1 MQTDRRT
8 DKQTRSDLTNVIAVT
23 MTTTVP
29 TVSKETMLNMTN
41 AVAEQTITQTVTTVT
56 NVITVRVVNWHAQP
70 ETTACLGHFCYCRLY
85 VPQKYNLNML
95 ANDKLHTKFQ
105 PNPSMAVEVNH
116 ADRRMDGRTDR
127 HTRPALY
134 AFLSYTSGKE
144 LRVTLK

>member
-56 NVITVRVVNWHAQP
+56 NVITVRVVN
-70 ETTACLGHFCYCRLY
+70 
-85 VPQKYNLNML
+85 
-95 ANDKLHTKFQ
+95 
-105 PNPSMAVEVNH
+105 
-116 ADRRMDGRTDR
+116 
-127 HTRPALY
+127 
-134 AFLSYTSGKE
+134 
-144 LRVTLK
+144 